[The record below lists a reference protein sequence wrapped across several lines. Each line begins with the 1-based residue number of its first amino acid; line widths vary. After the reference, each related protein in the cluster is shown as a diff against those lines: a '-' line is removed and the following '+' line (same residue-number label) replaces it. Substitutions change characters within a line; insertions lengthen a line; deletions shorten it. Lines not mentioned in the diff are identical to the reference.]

1 MRYKARMNQQNY
13 CATAY
18 TDDFALRL
26 AAAPT
31 TAAIRETYAR
41 EKADQL
47 PQAQLP
53 PYDLLTSREKNWLA
67 SSFGIRAEL
76 RTPEIEDMIKCYMGN
91 KKVKRWQ

>member
-1 MRYKARMNQQNY
+1 MDRRNY
-13 CATAY
+13 CAPAH
-18 TDDFALRL
+18 TDYLALRL

-47 PQAQLP
+47 PQDQLP
-53 PYDLLTSREKNWLA
+53 QYDLLTSREKKWLA

-91 KKVKRWQ
+91 KKVKRCQ